1 MMSIK
6 EIENLDRE
14 FLTPTEVGQFFG
26 VTGHQIAVQART
38 APQSLGFPIVQI
50 GKRYKFPKAGFLR
63 FVRGESNEAQKKNGR
78 YNNCTCCVSYF

>member
-6 EIENLDRE
+6 EIENLNRE
-14 FLTPTEVGQFFG
+14 FLTPAEVGQFFG

-63 FVRGESNEAQKKNGR
+63 FVRGESSEEQKTGR